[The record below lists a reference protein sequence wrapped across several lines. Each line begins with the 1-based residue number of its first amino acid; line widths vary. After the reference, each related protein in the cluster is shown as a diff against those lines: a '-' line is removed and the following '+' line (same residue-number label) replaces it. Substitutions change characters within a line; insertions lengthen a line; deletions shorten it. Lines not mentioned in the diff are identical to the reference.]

1 MDLVKNVE
9 DITQFLG
16 ELKSPVPEDLIPG
29 MKPPKHDFSVGQV
42 IQGLAK
48 RWSPGCVNS
57 AGKARQ
63 KWQATAGTEFT
74 NPGRS
79 QAL

>member
-42 IQGLAK
+42 LQGSAK
-48 RWSPGCVNS
+48 RWSSGCVNA

-63 KWQATAGTEFT
+63 TK
-74 NPGRS
+74 
-79 QAL
+79 

>member
-42 IQGLAK
+42 IHVFSRNLSYLTDVQSDQIKVVQQVL
-48 RWSPGCVNS
+48 
-57 AGKARQ
+57 
-63 KWQATAGTEFT
+63 
-74 NPGRS
+74 
-79 QAL
+79 

>member
-42 IQGLAK
+42 IQVLAK
-48 RWSPGCVNS
+48 RWSPGCVNA
-57 AGKARQ
+57 AGKA
-63 KWQATAGTEFT
+63 WQMW
-74 NPGRS
+74 
-79 QAL
+79 